1 MGAGMGIGLAYWT
14 SGVLARFYGLAVDV
28 RPEARVFLQ
37 SPMPT
42 SPPSI
47 QSAIQSRIQAP
58 KMPRVWTPDDF
69 ADLGSRSAIDLA
81 LHRLV

>member
-1 MGAGMGIGLAYWT
+1 
-14 SGVLARFYGLAVDV
+14 
-28 RPEARVFLQ
+28 
-37 SPMPT
+37 MPT

-58 KMPRVWTPDDF
+58 KVPRVWTPDDF

-81 LHRLV
+81 LHRLVSIGDVRRIARGLQIRPEIDHVDL